1 MRSLPFG
8 KHRGTPLEKVPTQY
22 LRWVLSTVD
31 LDRYPGLRPAI
42 KARLDLAHA
51 VGGSPHTSARIPA
64 SMTGGPD
71 PVWVKQ
77 KINQCYREGAL
88 LYHPDRRGGSTEA
101 MVAINTT
108 FERLRES
115 LELE

>member
-8 KHRGTPLEKVPTQY
+8 KHRGTPLEKVPTPY

-42 KARLDLAHA
+42 EARLALGA
-51 VGGSPHTSARIPA
+51 
-64 SMTGGPD
+64 TGEHYPD
-71 PVWVKQ
+71 YPRAGIKQ
-77 KINQCYREGAL
+77 RVDRCYREMAL

>member
-22 LRWVLSTVD
+22 LRWVLSSVD

-42 KARLDLAHA
+42 EARLALGATAEHY
-51 VGGSPHTSARIPA
+51 
-64 SMTGGPD
+64 PD
-71 PVWVKQ
+71 CPKAWIKQ
-77 KINQCYREGAL
+77 KINQCYREVAL

-101 MVAINTT
+101 MIAVNTT

-115 LELE
+115 LDLE

>member
-42 KARLDLAHA
+42 KARLALGATVHY
-51 VGGSPHTSARIPA
+51 
-64 SMTGGPD
+64 PD
-71 PVWVKQ
+71 YPQAGIKQ
-77 KINQCYREGAL
+77 RVDRCYREMAL

-101 MVAINTT
+101 MIAINTT